1 MANKRQLKKQIRYI
15 CGDIAA
21 ECALAKYIVDG
32 INREAMNDALIK
44 IADLQ
49 EETLSRVNV
58 TFDKLPKDFESL
70 KAYNKAKTEFTN
82 KAFASIN
89 AEFSKDIQE
98 IVKQMNNALPHKKD

>member
-21 ECALAKYIVDG
+21 ECALAKYLVED
-32 INREAMNDALIK
+32 INREAMNEALIQ

-49 EETLSRVNV
+49 QETLSRVNV

-70 KAYNKAKTEFTN
+70 KAYNKAKTEFIN

-89 AEFSKDIQE
+89 AEFNKGIQE
-98 IVKQMNNALPHKKD
+98 IFKKMDSALSQKKD